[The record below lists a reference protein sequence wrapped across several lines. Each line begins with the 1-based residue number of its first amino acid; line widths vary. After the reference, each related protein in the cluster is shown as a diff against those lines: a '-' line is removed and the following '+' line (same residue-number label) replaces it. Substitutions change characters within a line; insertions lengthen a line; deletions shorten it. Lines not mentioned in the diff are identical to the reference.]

1 MPRPR
6 HRRFSLFGGLCFFG
20 GLALFGLPDSVAAM
34 HISLTVNGARRDLDV
49 EPATLLVEILRDHL
63 RLTGTHIG
71 CDTSQ
76 CGACNVLMD
85 GSAVKSCTV
94 IAGQAD
100 GTDVTTIEGL
110 ARDGA
115 MHPMQAAFREAH
127 GLQCGFC
134 TPGMVI
140 AGIEIARRHGAAVDE
155 ETIRHALEGNLCR
168 CTGYTNIVKAIRAGA
183 AAL

>member
-1 MPRPR
+1 MQ
-6 HRRFSLFGGLCFFG
+6 
-20 GLALFGLPDSVAAM
+20 
-34 HISLTVNGARRDLDV
+34 ISLTVNGSRRELDV
-49 EPATLLVEILRDHL
+49 EPTMLLVEILRDHL

-85 GSAVKSCTV
+85 GKAVKSCTV

-100 GTDVTTIEGL
+100 GAAVTTIEGL
-110 ARDGA
+110 GADGA
-115 MHPMQAAFREAH
+115 LHPMQAAFREAH

-140 AGIEIARRHGAAVDE
+140 AGIAIAARHGADVDE
-155 ETIRHALEGNLCR
+155 ETIRHDLEGNLCR

>member
-1 MPRPR
+1 MQ
-6 HRRFSLFGGLCFFG
+6 
-20 GLALFGLPDSVAAM
+20 
-34 HISLTVNGARRDLDV
+34 ISLTVNGSRRELDV
-49 EPATLLVEILRDHL
+49 EPTMLLVEILRDQL

-85 GSAVKSCTV
+85 GKAVKSCTV

-100 GTDVTTIEGL
+100 GAAVTTIEGL
-110 ARDGA
+110 GADGA
-115 MHPMQAAFREAH
+115 LHPMQAAFREAH

-140 AGIEIARRHGAAVDE
+140 AGIAIAGRHGSDVDE
-155 ETIRHALEGNLCR
+155 ETIRHDLEGNLCR